1 MARLN
6 EIKDQ
11 RLIVDT
17 VGSFAHSLQQI
28 AAMRMVK
35 LRKIVFSSRRF
46 VDEATLILREL
57 HLERLKQLERQFTA
71 EKKGRKVKNALKT
84 DAQLESLLH
93 QQSGRQ
99 AIIVIS
105 SSQGLCG
112 SYNTEILR
120 KLESIMPQFPHAD
133 YFVIGQKGQNFMTR
147 KAAQYH
153 ISYYPYNIPEEV
165 SIADLKPL
173 IGMFYYYSQIFLI
186 YSRFV
191 NTTTREV
198 VFMELAVP
206 NFKAEEL
213 KKEKSEGK
221 FIFEPSLD
229 NLIASVSARV
239 RYALFRQQILDSKL
253 SLYTAQMIAMKTA
266 SDNAD
271 QLLGELRLEY
281 NKARRKL
288 VDRKIQEVQAGR
300 SLWDA
305 EAAS

>member
-1 MARLN
+1 MARIN
-6 EIKDQ
+6 EIKEQ
-11 RLIVDT
+11 SAVVTT

-35 LRKIVFSSRRF
+35 LRKTVFSSRRF

-57 HLERLKQLERQFTA
+57 HLERAKQIEKELKKTKTSKK
-71 EKKGRKVKNALKT
+71 EKAAQTGSVT
-84 DAQLESLLH
+84 D
-93 QQSGRQ
+93 QQGNRQ

-112 SYNTEILR
+112 SYNTEILT
-120 KLESIMPQFPHAD
+120 KLGEIMPQYTAAD
-133 YFVIGQKGQNFMTR
+133 YFVIGQKGQNFMSR
-147 KAAQYH
+147 KAAQYG
-153 ISYYPYNIPEEV
+153 INYYPYNIPEEV
-165 SIADLKPL
+165 GINDLKPI
-173 IGMFYYYSQIFLI
+173 IGMFYYYTQIYLI

-206 NFKAEEL
+206 NITEKEL
-213 KKEKSEGK
+213 VKEKEEGK
-221 FIFEPSLD
+221 FIFEPSLET
-229 NLIASVSARV
+229 LIDSVSARV

-271 QLLGELRLEY
+271 NLLGDLKIEY
-281 NKARRKL
+281 NKARRKM

-300 SLWDA
+300 SLWGN
-305 EAAS
+305 E